1 MGSFKLDLTGIAR
14 NIITKEQKTLAALQA
29 YGDSVGKELESYAK
43 SNRPWSDRTGD
54 ARKALKGSS
63 ESISKEI
70 VRCSIEH
77 GVSYGIYLEM
87 KNERRYA
94 ILEPTVKAV
103 APKAISG
110 LDKIFK

>member
-1 MGSFKLDLTGIAR
+1 MGSFKLDMSGIAR
-14 NIITKEQKTLAALQA
+14 NIIAKQQRTLAALQT
-29 YGDSVGKELESYAK
+29 YGDSVAKEMESHAK
-43 SNRPWSDRTGD
+43 SNRSWTDRTGD
-54 ARKALKGSS
+54 ARKALNGSS
-63 ESISKEI
+63 QFMGHK

-87 KNERRYA
+87 CNERRYA